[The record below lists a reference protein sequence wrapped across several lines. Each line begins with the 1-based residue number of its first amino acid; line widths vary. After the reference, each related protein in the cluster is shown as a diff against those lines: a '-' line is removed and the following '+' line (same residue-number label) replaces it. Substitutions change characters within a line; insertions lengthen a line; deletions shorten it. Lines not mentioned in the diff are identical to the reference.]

1 MTFSYLFVYEL
12 KKPDKPN
19 DCPSDWV
26 AATGLTGA
34 GSFCYKMVEGADTDF
49 DGAETYCNGLGE
61 VTGHTTSLI
70 SIEDAYEVSF
80 DRFRRLFGLLQGGSP
95 SKFWLHLSIDFS
107 CSKQQKILR

>member
-1 MTFSYLFVYEL
+1 MGFKFYINLFIYEL
-12 KKPDKPN
+12 NKPDKPN

-80 DRFRRLFGLLQGGSP
+80 GLSGPVYFEIQ
-95 SKFWLHLSIDFS
+95 FTHF
-107 CSKQQKILR
+107 

>member
-1 MTFSYLFVYEL
+1 MILSNLFIYEL

-49 DGAETYCNGLGE
+49 DGAEEALDGRDAPGVLNPGILDALPYLANYYTSGLIFYSASN
-61 VTGHTTSLI
+61 T
-70 SIEDAYEVSF
+70 
-80 DRFRRLFGLLQGGSP
+80 
-95 SKFWLHLSIDFS
+95 
-107 CSKQQKILR
+107 